1 MEESERERTGE
12 RESESDGGEQVN
24 LCASEGAESNVRS
37 KPRNS
42 LRKSSFEVELK
53 TFEIEVE
60 KKKGK
65 VQVIIVERKRG
76 VSSWVKMGPESLGL
90 FVESLDLCIK
100 DTRTGKW
107 VRNWKKRGRIYL
119 LLCDENKGGMLHPSG
134 CRGSGEEKV
143 QHLYPQRKRSER
155 GLGFNGGDAS
165 SFGCCYYEEGESEGR
180 GDAVGAHFG
189 EKLCGSG

>member
-1 MEESERERTGE
+1 M
-12 RESESDGGEQVN
+12 N

-107 VRNWKKRGRIYL
+107 VRNWKERGRIYL
-119 LLCDENKGGMLHPSG
+119 LLCDENKGGMLHLSG